1 MSIINIGIIR
11 EGKTPPDF
19 RVPMS
24 PEQCLA
30 LEEQYPN
37 VKVTIQ
43 TSPIRCFNDDAYR
56 ALGLDV
62 QEDLSHCAI
71 LLGVKEVPRE
81 QLIAGKTYLF
91 FSHTFK
97 KQPYNRALL
106 QEIIAKKI
114 RLIDYEVL
122 KDAQHKRII
131 GFGRYAG
138 IVGAYNAFLTY
149 GLKTGTYTLKPAHLC
164 ANRKEVEQELKKVI
178 LPTDFKL
185 VLTGFGRVGNGAREI
200 VKLLPIQEVSAEDFL
215 KEDFKAAVF
224 THLDTHQ
231 YFCRKSDSGFD
242 KKEFYTQ
249 PDLYQSNFGAFAQKS
264 NMYIPCHFWSSKS
277 PFILTQAMLQDPN
290 NRLVVVADV
299 SCDID
304 GPIACTI
311 RPSKIGNSIYGYN
324 PQTGLEEDYLSSDAI
339 AVMAVDNLPCEL
351 PLDASIDFGSEL
363 LKHVFPVLLGPDPDQ
378 VIFRGTQTTLDGE
391 LNAPFTYLKP
401 YLAGLE

>member
-1 MSIINIGIIR
+1 MSIIHIGVIR

-24 PEQCLA
+24 PEPCLA
-30 LEEQYPN
+30 LEAQYPN

-56 ALGLDV
+56 ALGLNV

-71 LLGVKEVPRE
+71 LLGVKEVPKE

-164 ANRKEVEQELKKVI
+164 ADRKEVEQELKKVI

-200 VKLLPIQEVSAEDFL
+200 VQLLPLKEVSPTDYHQQHFNEP
-215 KEDFKAAVF
+215 VF
-224 THLDTHQ
+224 THLDTQH
-231 YFCRKSDSGFD
+231 YFCRSSDAGFD
-242 KKEFYTQ
+242 KKEFYSH
-249 PDLYQSNFGAFAQKS
+249 PELYQSNFAAFAQVS
-264 NMYIPCHFWSSKS
+264 QMYIPCHFWSSKS
-277 PFILTQAMLQDPN
+277 PFILTQAMLQDPK

-378 VIFRGTQTTLDGE
+378 VIFRGTQTTVEGQ
-391 LNAPFTYLKP
+391 LNEPFAYLAA
-401 YLAGLE
+401 YLAGKE

>member
-1 MSIINIGIIR
+1 MSIIHIGIIR

-30 LEEQYPN
+30 LEAQYPN

-56 ALGLDV
+56 ALGLNV
-62 QEDLSHCAI
+62 QEDLIHCAI
-71 LLGVKEVPRE
+71 LLGVKEVPKE

-97 KQPYNRALL
+97 KQPYNRVLL

-149 GLKTGTYTLKPAHLC
+149 GLKTGTYSLKPAHLC
-164 ANRKEVEQELKKVI
+164 ADRKEVEQELKKVI

-200 VKLLPIQEVSAEDFL
+200 VKLLPIREVSAEAFL
-215 KEDFKAAVF
+215 KEDFKAPVF

-290 NRLVVVADV
+290 NRLMVVADV

>member
-19 RVPMS
+19 RVPLS

-30 LEEQYPN
+30 LEKQYPN
-37 VKVTIQ
+37 VKVTVQ
-43 TSPIRCFNDDAYR
+43 TSPIRCLKDDAYR
-56 ALGLDV
+56 ALSLKV
-62 QEDLSHCAI
+62 QEDLSHCDI
-71 LLGVKEVPRE
+71 LLGIKEVPKE

-97 KQPYNRALL
+97 KQPHNRALL
-106 QEIIAKKI
+106 QEILDKKI
-114 RLIDYEVL
+114 RLVDYEVL
-122 KDAQHKRII
+122 KDANNKRII

-138 IVGAYNAFLTY
+138 IVGAYNAFLTF
-149 GLKTGTYTLKPAHLC
+149 GLKTETYILKPAHLC
-164 ANRKEVEQELKKVI
+164 ADRKEVEQELKKVI
-178 LPTDFKL
+178 LPADFKV

-200 VKLLPIQEVSAEDFL
+200 IKLLPIREVSAEAFLQKDFT
-215 KEDFKAAVF
+215 EPVY

-231 YFCRKSDSGFD
+231 YYCRKSDSGFD

-249 PDLYQSNFGAFAQKS
+249 PEKYQSNFGAFAQKS

-277 PFILTQAMLQDPN
+277 PFILTKEMLQDVQS
-290 NRLVVVADV
+290 RLQVVADV
-299 SCDID
+299 SCDVD
-304 GPIACTI
+304 GPIACTM
-311 RPSKIGNSIYGYN
+311 RPSKIGAAIYGYD
-324 PQTGLEEDYLSSDAI
+324 PRTGNETDFMTSNAI

-378 VIFRGTQTTLDGE
+378 VIFRGTQTTFEGQLNEPFAYLRAYLVGE
-391 LNAPFTYLKP
+391 
-401 YLAGLE
+401 E

>member
-30 LEEQYPN
+30 LEAQYPN

-43 TSPIRCFNDDAYR
+43 TSPIRCFTDDAYR
-56 ALGLDV
+56 ALGLNV

-71 LLGVKEVPRE
+71 LLGVKEVPKE
-81 QLIAGKTYLF
+81 QLIKGKTYLF

-164 ANRKEVEQELKKVI
+164 ADRKEVEQELKKVI
-178 LPTDFKL
+178 LPADFKV

-200 VKLLPIQEVSAEDFL
+200 IDHLPIKEVSSEVYLNGDCS
-215 KEDFKAAVF
+215 EPVF
-224 THLDTHQ
+224 THLDTNE
-231 YFCRKSDSGFD
+231 YFCRKSDLGFD
-242 KKEFYTQ
+242 KKEFYSQ
-249 PDLYQSNFGAFAQKS
+249 PEYYQSNFGAFAQIS
-264 NMYIPCHFWSSKS
+264 NLYIPCHFWSSKS
-277 PFILTQAMLQDPN
+277 PFILTKEMLQDPAS
-290 NRLVVVADV
+290 RLQVVADV
-299 SCDID
+299 SCDIG

-324 PQTGLEEDYLSSDAI
+324 PQTGLEDDFLAPNTI

-378 VIFRGTQTTLDGE
+378 VIYRGTQTTSEGQ
-391 LNAPFTYLKP
+391 LNEPFAYLAA
-401 YLAGLE
+401 YLAGKE